1 MSKKVLVFGLV
12 FFMMGLIVFFDLW
25 NSETVTMNGR
35 DISQAEYREAG
46 YAFFP
51 LLFIL
56 VGAGMAG
63 WGGFMVFKERET
75 EKYGWECYGLV
86 TDIRSTHFRL
96 NHVEQLKAIVLVE
109 TNEGSIQELSAMIGR
124 NREGYVAGSFVR
136 GKYLNTHLN
145 LHGVISRQSL
155 PQNTAE
161 RLAAEF
167 GSR

>member
-1 MSKKVLVFGLV
+1 MGKKILIFGSVFLVVGLLT
-12 FFMMGLIVFFDLW
+12 FFIFW
-25 NSETVTMNGR
+25 NSATVTMNGR
-35 DISQAEYREAG
+35 EISQAEYRESGA
-46 YAFFP
+46 AFFP

-56 VGAGMAG
+56 MGAGVTG

-86 TDIRSTHFRL
+86 TDVRSTHFRF

-109 TNEGSIQELSAMIGR
+109 TNEGSIQELSAMIGS
-124 NREGYVAGSFVR
+124 NREGYAAGSFVR
-136 GKYLNTHLN
+136 GKYLNAHLN
-145 LHGVISRQSL
+145 LYGVISRQSL

-167 GSR
+167 AGR